1 MLSVAD
7 SMKIIYRD
15 LKKYFKESISRVL
28 SPEADI
34 PRSTDL
40 VIVGGGLV
48 GSAVAFFTAHKQ
60 SKKERDILVIEK
72 DPMVWMI

>member
-60 SKKERDILVIEK
+60 TKKERDILVIEK
-72 DPMVWMI
+72 DPMV